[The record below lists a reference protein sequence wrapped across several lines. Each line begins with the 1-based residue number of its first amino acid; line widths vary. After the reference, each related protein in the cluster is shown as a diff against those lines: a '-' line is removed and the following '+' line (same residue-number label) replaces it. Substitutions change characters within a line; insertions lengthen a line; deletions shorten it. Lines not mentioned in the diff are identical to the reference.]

1 MLTSWF
7 LFSAKI
13 VQKRNK
19 RENINYNNIAV
30 SGKLWAFEFENNLI
44 LTSFLSREI
53 PCSRQYIEQVIHFF
67 YKRNIN
73 SVMYI
78 LFLTTTSIK
87 EKRGGW
93 EIYNILNELHATQF
107 TVLNIFF
114 RLLFFFP
121 VSLWVQKPA
130 FRKSISFFSLCQ
142 GKCKSIYMKI
152 FTGVIFFIPYSFY
165 IIKNYFST
173 EDKFLFFFFSFPF
186 FNLCVMINI
195 SSYFFPTKH
204 SSKVHKIIFFFF
216 SFLCI

>member
-53 PCSRQYIEQVIHFF
+53 PCSRQYIEQVIHFFF

-152 FTGVIFFIPYSFY
+152 FTGVIFFIPYLFY
-165 IIKNYFST
+165 IIKNYIFQLKISFCFSS
-173 EDKFLFFFFSFPF
+173 FLFPF
-186 FNLCVMINI
+186 LICV
-195 SSYFFPTKH
+195 
-204 SSKVHKIIFFFF
+204 
-216 SFLCI
+216 LW